1 MSLAGNERDHNHVAV
16 YVLCRIQLVPPAISL
31 NTNRP
36 EVMVKARRIIHDLPV
51 SAHKA
56 LVSLTMN
63 KTKNEQKNGAR
74 PQELVSGTQGH
85 SQQEQSCEKPH
96 PAGLNHLGHLPAARR
111 RGRRGLC
118 IGGEMSVW

>member
-63 KTKNEQKNGAR
+63 KKNKERVYHKNTIYTATAT
-74 PQELVSGTQGH
+74 L
-85 SQQEQSCEKPH
+85 
-96 PAGLNHLGHLPAARR
+96 
-111 RGRRGLC
+111 
-118 IGGEMSVW
+118 